1 LPHVADGEL
10 IEAVQTGDIAAVTRL
25 VAEHPESAGERDAQ
39 GVSALL
45 HACYLRRQDV
55 VDALLPRLGALDLL
69 EAAAVGDLGQVQR
82 LLGEPGTEVDR
93 RSGDGFTALHYAAFF
108 GRPEIAGALIAAGA
122 DVGAVA
128 STPMAVQPLPSAA
141 ATSQRDVAER
151 LLAAGADPNAR
162 QHGGFVPLHS
172 AAQNGD
178 QALAELLLRQ
188 GADPARET
196 DDGRSVAAV
205 ARTAGHEQLA
215 ARLERWEQP
224 SSS

>member
-1 LPHVADGEL
+1 MANAEL

-25 VAEHPESAGERDAQ
+25 VAEHPESAVERDAQ
-39 GVSALL
+39 GVSAVL
-45 HACYLRRQDV
+45 HACYLRRQDI
-55 VDALLPRLGALDLL
+55 VDVLLLRLGALDLL
-69 EAAAVGDLGQVQR
+69 EAAAVGDSGQVER
-82 LLGEPGTEVDR
+82 LLGKSQAEIDQ

-108 GRPEIAGALIAAGA
+108 GRPEIAGSLIAAGA
-122 DVGAVA
+122 DVAAVA
-128 STPMAVQPLPSAA
+128 SNTMAVQPLHSAA

-178 QALAELLLRQ
+178 EALAELLLGY

-196 DDGRSVAAV
+196 DDGRSAAAI

-215 ARLERWEQP
+215 EQLEGRERP
-224 SSS
+224 SS